1 MKMETHVTA
10 DRNAEVQQLLVA
22 PATACRRRN

>member
-1 MKMETHVTA
+1 MEAHATA
-10 DRNAEVQQLLVA
+10 DRDGEVQQLLVA